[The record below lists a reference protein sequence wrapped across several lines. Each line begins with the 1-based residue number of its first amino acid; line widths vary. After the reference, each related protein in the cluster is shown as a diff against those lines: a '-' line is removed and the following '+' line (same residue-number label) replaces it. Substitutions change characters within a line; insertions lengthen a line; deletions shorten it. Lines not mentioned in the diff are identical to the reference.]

1 MPKRLTREYSK
12 RLGVLTAEQLDA
24 ALARFDLGTL
34 VDAEPAPTGLF
45 GQNVLLEST
54 RGRFVLR
61 GCPHYDWQFP
71 KERFFARLIHERT
84 SLGSPWPY
92 RIEEATD
99 IFGWSFAIMP
109 RLPGEPGIPEGRE
122 EGRSY
127 AEALGL
133 ALARLHELE
142 WKEAGAYDLAADSVR
157 PYPVSQAER
166 VTGLIRER
174 VATCRALRAEAT
186 TEADVEWV
194 ESVVAANQAA
204 LDEPFAARFVHHDF
218 KPNNTLAVRD
228 GSGWRVTGAVD
239 LMEGYFADAEE
250 DLVRTVAALALG
262 DKGRLQP
269 FTDAY
274 RARQELRPGF
284 AERYRIYQLLDCLV
298 IWEYG
303 QRHDVWFH
311 PEQRF
316 RSHAEFFV
324 EKLRPFS

>member
-174 VATCRALRAEAT
+174 VASRREPGRAGRAVRGPLRSPRLQAQQHTRRPRRERLARDGRGRPDGGLLRRRRGGPGAHGRGAGARRQGTRAALHRRLPGPPRAPPRLRRALPHLPA
-186 TEADVEWV
+186 
-194 ESVVAANQAA
+194 
-204 LDEPFAARFVHHDF
+204 P
-218 KPNNTLAVRD
+218 
-228 GSGWRVTGAVD
+228 
-239 LMEGYFADAEE
+239 
-250 DLVRTVAALALG
+250 
-262 DKGRLQP
+262 
-269 FTDAY
+269 
-274 RARQELRPGF
+274 
-284 AERYRIYQLLDCLV
+284 
-298 IWEYG
+298 
-303 QRHDVWFH
+303 
-311 PEQRF
+311 
-316 RSHAEFFV
+316 
-324 EKLRPFS
+324 